1 MRHINDKGSVMSE
14 QQEHEEPALHSEVLA
29 IRKRLDELEARV
41 TELEQELR
49 ETQEAAS
56 TD

>member
-1 MRHINDKGSVMSE
+1 MSE
-14 QQEHEEPALHSEVLA
+14 QREHEEPALHSEVLA